1 MKSKFGQFGPVD
13 DEYVCAFRD
22 HSDMPNLQVWRGMA
36 QSKGKIDYSKD
47 FYYIDTGYFNGFDGT
62 KHKEWHRIT
71 KNNYQTLGHYGV
83 DVLHNDTYCMKKFRK
98 IFTVGFEEFKPG
110 MLLSGI
116 AAKGRLWQSKPWK
129 KRYSDS
135 KNILIIEPSLKV
147 FQHYGIDSK
156 EWTKSV
162 VKDLKKYTGKK
173 VIFRSKP
180 NRQERM
186 STNTLDDQLIRDE
199 IFCTITF
206 ASVAGLHSVMAG
218 VPSIVL
224 GPSASDFLS
233 NKKIR
238 DIINP
243 IFPDEDKIKNHLLYL
258 ANCQFNI
265 EEIYNGKAW
274 HYVNELQGENK
285 YEANKGLVFT
295 GE

>member
-1 MKSKFGQFGPVD
+1 MKSKFGQYGPTD
-13 DEYVCAFRD
+13 DEYVLGLRKS
-22 HSDMPNLQVWRGMA
+22 SDMPNLQVWRGMA

-47 FYYIDTGYFNGFDGT
+47 FFYIDTGYFNGFDGT

-71 KNNYQTLGHYGV
+71 KNNYQTLGHYGE
-83 DVLHNDTYCMKKFRK
+83 DVLQNDNYCMEKFRK
-98 IFTVGFEEFKPG
+98 IFTVNHNDLGPG
-110 MLLSGI
+110 QQITGL
-116 AAKGRLWQSKPWK
+116 AAKGRTWNSIPWK
-129 KRYSDS
+129 RRYADGD
-135 KNILIIEPSLKV
+135 NILIIEPSLKV
-147 FQHYGIDSK
+147 FEHYGINSK
-156 EWTKSV
+156 DWLKH
-162 VKDLKKYTGKK
+162 VKEELLKYTDRK

-186 STNTLDDQLIRDE
+186 STNTLDDQLIRDK

-233 NKKIR
+233 NKKIS
-238 DIINP
+238 DIENP
-243 IFPDEDKIKNHLLYL
+243 YYPKENKIRNHLLYL

-265 EEIYNGKAW
+265 EEIENGKAW
-274 HYVNELQGENK
+274 YYINELQGENK

-295 GE
+295 GK

>member
-1 MKSKFGQFGPVD
+1 MKSKFGQYGPME
-13 DEYVCAFRD
+13 DEYVLGLRKS
-22 HSDMPNLQVWRGMA
+22 SDMPNLQVWRGMA

-47 FYYIDTGYFNGFDGT
+47 FYYIDTGYFNGFDGS

-71 KNNYQTLGHYGV
+71 KNNYQTLGHYGE
-83 DVLHNDTYCMKKFRK
+83 DVLQNDDYCMRKFRK
-98 IFTVGFEEFKPG
+98 IFTISHKHLQPEQI
-110 MLLSGI
+110 LSGK
-116 AAKGRLWQSKPWK
+116 AAKGRTWTAKPWK
-129 KRYSDS
+129 KRYNGGD
-135 KNILIIEPSLKV
+135 NILIIEPSLKV
-147 FQHYGIDSK
+147 FEHYSINSK

-162 VKDLKKYTGKK
+162 IEELKLYTDRK

-180 NRQERM
+180 SREERM
-186 STNTLDDQLIRDE
+186 STNTLDDQLIRDK

-233 NKKIR
+233 NKKIS
-238 DIINP
+238 DIENP
-243 IFPDEDKIKNHLLYL
+243 YYPDEDKIKNHLLYL
-258 ANCQFNI
+258 TNCQFNI
-265 EEIYNGKAW
+265 EEINNGKAW
-274 HYVNELQGENK
+274 HYINELQGENK

>member
-1 MKSKFGQFGPVD
+1 MKSKFGQFGPID
-13 DEYVCAFRD
+13 DEYVCALRD

-83 DVLHNDTYCMKKFRK
+83 DILYNDDYCMGKFKK
-98 IFTVGFEEFKPG
+98 IFTVDFEEFKPG
-110 MLLSGI
+110 MLLTGV
-116 AAKGRLWQSKPWK
+116 AAKGRVWKSRPWK
-129 KRYSDS
+129 KRYADG

-156 EWTKSV
+156 EWTKGV
-162 VKDLKKYTGKK
+162 IEELKKYTDRK

-186 STNTLDDQLIRDE
+186 STNTLDDQLRRDE

-224 GPSASDFLS
+224 GPSASDYLS
-233 NKKIR
+233 NKKIS

-274 HYVNELQGENK
+274 HYINELQGENK

>member
-1 MKSKFGQFGPVD
+1 MKSKFGQFGPID
-13 DEYVCAFRD
+13 DEYVCALRD

-71 KNNYQTLGHYGV
+71 KNNYQTLGHYGA
-83 DVLHNDTYCMKKFRK
+83 DLLYNDRYCMDKFRK
-98 IFTVGFEEFKPG
+98 IFTIGFEKFRPG
-110 MLLSGI
+110 MLLSGV
-116 AAKGRLWQSKPWK
+116 AAKGRKWKSMPWK
-129 KRYSDS
+129 KRYADGE
-135 KNILIIEPSLKV
+135 NILIIEPSLKV
-147 FQHYGIDSK
+147 FQHYSIDSK
-156 EWTKSV
+156 EWTKGV
-162 VKDLKKYTGKK
+162 IEELKKYTDRK

-186 STNTLDDQLIRDE
+186 STNTLDDQLRRDE

-224 GPSASDFLS
+224 GPSASDYLS
-233 NKKIR
+233 NKKIS
-238 DIINP
+238 DILNP

-258 ANCQFNI
+258 TNCQFNI
-265 EEIYNGKAW
+265 EEIQNGKAW
-274 HYVNELQGENK
+274 HYINELQGENK

>member
-1 MKSKFGQFGPVD
+1 MKSKFGQYGPMD
-13 DEYVCAFRD
+13 DEYVLALRK
-22 HSDMPNLQVWRGMA
+22 SSNIPNLQVWRGMA

-47 FYYIDTGYFNGFDGT
+47 FYYIDTGYFNGYNGS

-83 DVLHNDTYCMKKFRK
+83 DLLSNDRYCMDKFKK
-98 IFTVGFEEFKPG
+98 IFTVEYDRFRPG
-110 MLLSGI
+110 LILSGVS
-116 AAKGRLWQSKPWK
+116 AKNRIWETKPWK
-129 KRYSDS
+129 VRYSGGE
-135 KNILIIEPSLKV
+135 NILIIEPSLKV
-147 FQHYGIDSK
+147 FEHYSINSK
-156 EWTKSV
+156 EWTKGV
-162 VKDLKKYTGKK
+162 IEELKKYTDRK

-180 NRQERM
+180 GRTERM
-186 STNTLDDQLIRDE
+186 STNTLDDQLIRDK

-233 NKKIR
+233 NKKIS
-238 DIINP
+238 DIENP
-243 IFPDEDKIKNHLLYL
+243 MFPNEDKIKNHLLYL

-265 EEIYNGKAW
+265 EEIQNGKAW
-274 HYVNELQGENK
+274 HYINELQGENK

>member
-1 MKSKFGQFGPVD
+1 MKSKFGQFGPMD

-22 HSDMPNLQVWRGMA
+22 RSDMPNLQVWRGMA

-62 KHKEWHRIT
+62 KHKNWHRIT
-71 KNNYQTLGHYGV
+71 KNNYQTLGHYGF
-83 DVLHNDTYCMKKFRK
+83 DLLWNDTYCRKKFRRV
-98 IFTVGFEEFKPG
+98 FTVGYREIYPG
-110 MLLSGI
+110 MKLSGI
-116 AAKGRLWQSKPWK
+116 AAKDKKWSITPWK
-129 KRYSDS
+129 KRYEGGS
-135 KNILIIEPSLKV
+135 NILIIEPSLKV
-147 FQHYGIDSK
+147 FEHYNINSK
-156 EWTKSV
+156 EWTKGV
-162 VKDLKKYTGKK
+162 TEELKKYTDRKI
-173 VIFRSKP
+173 IFRSKP
-180 NRQERM
+180 GRTERM
-186 STNTLDDQLIRDE
+186 STNTLDDQLIRDK

-233 NKKIR
+233 NKKIS
-238 DIINP
+238 DIENP
-243 IFPDEDKIKNHLLYL
+243 YYPDEDKIKNHLLYL
-258 ANCQFNI
+258 ANCQFSI
-265 EEIYNGKAW
+265 EEIHNGKAW